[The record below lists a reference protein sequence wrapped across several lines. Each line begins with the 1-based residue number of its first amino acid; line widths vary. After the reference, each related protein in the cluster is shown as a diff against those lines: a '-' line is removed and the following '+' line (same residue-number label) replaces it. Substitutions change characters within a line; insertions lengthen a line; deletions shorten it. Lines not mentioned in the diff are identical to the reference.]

1 MSLGT
6 RASQKLLSAARTITQ
21 CPYGFS
27 ISTGASDATSAALT
41 PSERQVVE
49 ELLAAG
55 VAALRVGLDA
65 SSSALHEGA
74 QTVCDLPATL
84 RVPMSERAR
93 CLPHMKHD
101 MVAPPKDAAAANG
114 EPEAL
119 DL

>member
-1 MSLGT
+1 MRRPT
-6 RASQKLLSAARTITQ
+6 VRPQRVVLLVD
-21 CPYGFS
+21 GM
-27 ISTGASDATSAALT
+27 AALW
-41 PSERQVVE
+41 
-49 ELLAAG
+49 
-55 VAALRVGLDA
+55 VGLAA

-74 QTVCDLPATL
+74 HTVCDLPATL